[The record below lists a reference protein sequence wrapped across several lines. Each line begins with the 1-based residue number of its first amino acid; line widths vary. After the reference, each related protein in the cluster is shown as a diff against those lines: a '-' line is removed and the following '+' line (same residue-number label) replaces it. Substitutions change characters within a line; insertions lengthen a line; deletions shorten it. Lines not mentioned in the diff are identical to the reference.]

1 MKLYGAFCVLGTGM
15 EEKILSVG
23 IDIGTSTT
31 QVIFSEIIIENIASV
46 ASVPRIRVVDKRLI
60 YAGEIHMTP
69 LLSSVEIDAEQVG
82 EIVRQEYSRSGF
94 TADNIQTGAVII
106 TGETARKR
114 NAATVL
120 QSLSGL
126 AGDFVVAVAGPA
138 LEGIIAGKGA
148 GVHIHSKTKGAVVA
162 NIDIGGGTTNIA
174 VFDNGEPVAT
184 SCLDIGGR
192 LITFSKSDGKI
203 TFISKKL
210 RQFADAEGIAI
221 REGEKPGNEQIKN
234 LTERMADVLDQ
245 ILGVKP
251 AAANRD
257 ILVTDHPLTLAK
269 PIEFISF
276 SGGVADCIATAD
288 HNDNPFLYGDIG
300 FFLGRAIKRAKAFT
314 TLPKLTAKETI
325 RATVVGAGTHTT
337 EISGSTIDFVEEL
350 LPLQNLPVVRLNGEE
365 ESAPFA
371 EWPAFIEKKMAWLN
385 LDDGA
390 QTPALAFSGRK
401 TYNFQE
407 MQELAGAISEGIER
421 SLPVGSPLVIVVEQD
436 FGKALGQ
443 ALRMLAGQK
452 RQVICVD
459 SIKVSNGDY
468 IDIGRGLSRG
478 KVVPVVVKT
487 LVFGY

>member
-1 MKLYGAFCVLGTGM
+1 M
-15 EEKILSVG
+15 EEKVLSVG

-46 ASVPRIRVVDKRLI
+46 ASVPRIRVVDKRLV
-60 YAGEIHMTP
+60 YAGEIHLTP

-82 EIVRQEYSRSGF
+82 KIVRQEYEKAGF
-94 TADNIQTGAVII
+94 TAEEVQTGAVII
-106 TGETARKR
+106 TGETARKK

-148 GVHIHSKTKGAVVA
+148 GAHVHSRTKGAVVA

-174 VFDNGEPVAT
+174 VFDTGDPVAT

-192 LITFSKSDGKI
+192 LITFDNNGRVV
-203 TFISKKL
+203 FVSKKL
-210 RQFADAEGIAI
+210 RQFADAKGIDV
-221 REGEKPGNEQIKN
+221 REGQPLEERKIEQ
-234 LTERMADVLDQ
+234 LTQAMADVLDQ

-251 AAANRD
+251 ISADRE
-257 ILVTDHPLTLAK
+257 ILITDHALSLSK
-269 PIEFISF
+269 PIEYISF
-276 SGGVADCIATAD
+276 SGGVADCMTTEELKKT
-288 HNDNPFLYGDIG
+288 PFLYGDIG
-300 FFLGRAIKRAKAFT
+300 FFLGEAIKKSKAFT
-314 TLPKLTAKETI
+314 TLTQLTARETI

-337 EISGSTIDFVEEL
+337 EISGSTIEFVEEI
-350 LPLQNLPVVRLNGEE
+350 LPLQNLPVVRLSQEE
-365 ESAPFA
+365 EDAPFT
-371 EWPAFIEKKMAWLN
+371 EWPGFIEKKLQWLN

-390 QTPALAFSGRK
+390 QMPALAFAGRK
-401 TYNFQE
+401 TYSFKE
-407 MQELAGAISEGIER
+407 MQELAAAVSAGIER
-421 SLPVGSPLVIVVEQD
+421 VLPPEYPLIIIVEQD

-443 ALRMLAGQK
+443 TLRVLPGQK
-452 RQVICVD
+452 RQIICVD
-459 SIKVSNGDY
+459 SIKVNNGDY

>member
-1 MKLYGAFCVLGTGM
+1 M
-15 EEKILSVG
+15 EEKVLSVG

-46 ASVPRIRVVDKRLI
+46 ASVPRIRVVDKRLV
-60 YAGEIHMTP
+60 YAGAIHLTP

-82 EIVRQEYSRSGF
+82 KIVRQEYDKAGF
-94 TADNIQTGAVII
+94 AAEEVQTGAVII
-106 TGETARKR
+106 TGETARKK

-148 GVHIHSKTKGAVVA
+148 GAHLHSRTKGAVVA

-174 VFDNGEPVAT
+174 VFDTGDPVAT

-192 LITFSKSDGKI
+192 LITFDDNGEVV
-203 TFISKKL
+203 FASKKI
-210 RQFADAEGIAI
+210 RQFAETKGITVQEGQPLEVAQI
-221 REGEKPGNEQIKN
+221 EQI
-234 LTERMADVLDQ
+234 TEAMADVLDQ

-251 AAANRD
+251 NTANSD
-257 ILVTDHPLTLAK
+257 ILITDHALSLNR
-269 PIEFISF
+269 PIEYISF
-276 SGGVADCIATAD
+276 SGGVADCMTAT
-288 HNDNPFLYGDIG
+288 NLENTPFLYGDIG
-300 FFLGRAIKRAKAFT
+300 FFLGRAIKKSKAFT
-314 TLPKLTAKETI
+314 SLPQLTARETI

-337 EISGSTIDFVEEL
+337 EISGSTIEFAEEI
-350 LPLQNLPVVRLNGEE
+350 LPLQNLPVVRLNEE
-365 ESAPFA
+365 EEEAPFA
-371 EWPAFIEKKMAWLN
+371 QWPDVIEKKLAWLN

-390 QTPALAFSGRK
+390 QMPVLAFSGRK
-401 TYNFQE
+401 TYNFAE
-407 MQELAGAISEGIER
+407 IQELAASVSTGIER
-421 SLPVGSPLVIVVEQD
+421 ILPADYPLIIVVEQD
-436 FGKALGQ
+436 FAKVLGQ
-443 ALRMLAGQK
+443 TLRVLPGQK
-452 RQVICVD
+452 RQIICVD
-459 SIKVSNGDY
+459 GIKVNNGDY